1 MNPEPHRIEIRVR
14 YGDTDAMGIVYY
26 ANYLRWF
33 EMGRTEM
40 MRHLGIAYKEIEE
53 QGVYL
58 PVSEVFCK
66 YHRPAKYDD
75 VLIIETRIDFLKKV
89 SLQFSY
95 RILRVQDDVELV
107 SGTTLH
113 GFINQKGKI
122 VKAPSSLAS
131 KIGGEHTFRYEPDQG

>member
-1 MNPEPHRIEIRVR
+1 MTTEPHRMEIRVR

-58 PVSEVFCK
+58 PVSEAFCK

-75 VLIIETRIDFLKKV
+75 VLIVETRIDFLKKV
-89 SLQFSY
+89 SMQFSY
-95 RILRVQDDVELV
+95 RIFRAEDNAELV

-113 GFINQKGKI
+113 GFIDRQGKI
-122 VKAPSSLAS
+122 VKIPPSLAS
-131 KIGGEHTFRYEPDQG
+131 KVRG

>member
-1 MNPEPHRIEIRVR
+1 VR

-58 PVSEVFCK
+58 PVSEAFCK

-75 VLIIETRIDFLKKV
+75 VLIVETRIDFLKKV
-89 SLQFSY
+89 SMQFSY
-95 RILRVQDDVELV
+95 RIFRAEDNAELV

-113 GFINQKGKI
+113 GFIDRQGKI
-122 VKAPSSLAS
+122 VKIPPSLAS
-131 KIGGEHTFRYEPDQG
+131 KVRG